1 MGDTSIIPAPGGGIT
16 LVGLVVGQ
24 LLSIPITPSVGAI
37 ALAGVAPTLT
47 SRTVTAMVPTVGGIT
62 LAGVAPTL
70 SISLNPTQI
79 SADGPFAVTLQWP
92 ALAIGGVGGAAPLTA
107 TLPGF
112 KSVSFEA
119 TGTFGAGGSVQ
130 IEGSNDNVNFY
141 KLSPAALTA
150 AGVFATGTMEL
161 PKYFR
166 PHVTA
171 GDGTTSIVITAYL
184 RAGP

>member
-1 MGDTSIIPAPGGGIT
+1 MAGDTSIIPNPGGA
-16 LVGLVVGQ
+16 LVSGNVPGQ
-24 LLSIPITPSVGAI
+24 LLSMPIAPSAGSI
-37 ALAGVAPTLT
+37 ALTGVAP
-47 SRTVTAMVPTVGGIT
+47 SISKPTVTSMVPTVGGIT
-62 LAGVAPTL
+62 LAGLAPTL
-70 SISLNPTQI
+70 AIGLNPTQI

-92 ALAIGGVGGAAPLTA
+92 ALANSGIGGPAVFTA
-107 TLPGF
+107 TLPGW
-112 KSVSFEA
+112 KSASFEA

-130 IEGSNDNVNFY
+130 IEGSNDGVNFF

-150 AGVFATGTMEL
+150 AGVFATGTMEM

-171 GDGTTSIVITAYL
+171 GDGTTSIVVTAYL